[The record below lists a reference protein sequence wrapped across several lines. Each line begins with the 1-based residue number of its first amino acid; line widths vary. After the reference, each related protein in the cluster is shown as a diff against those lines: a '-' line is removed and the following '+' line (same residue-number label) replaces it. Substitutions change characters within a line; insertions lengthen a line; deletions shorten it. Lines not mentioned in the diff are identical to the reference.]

1 MKIYTRLE
9 IDIET
14 GQILTEES
22 QDYSGPVALCG
33 GGGST
38 TVKTS
43 KEEKALLN
51 TQNQILQQQM
61 NLSTQA
67 NQLSDK
73 LLPFTLES
81 MNLKMDADG
90 NLSKIAEKTTD
101 EILAEKNL
109 ALMGYSSTGQ
119 RLTDEQMQGYMTD
132 DEKMQSQ
139 VTKLANER
147 LLKAYKGEV
156 ELSPALESEL
166 GSQEKNLR
174 ESLSRKL
181 GSGWELSTPGQNA
194 LAKFQ
199 QSANM
204 IREEARQGIISSSE
218 GISAARENAQGSN
231 MDQNSSVAAMLKAMR
246 QGNMSAFMGAPTGIY
261 GSGNDRSALDT
272 ASTMASQYASQR
284 ANKQNVNNMNAT
296 NRANTTNSAIGAA
309 GSAAAAAAAA
319 Y

>member
-22 QDYSGPVALCG
+22 QEYSGPVALCG

-43 KEEKALLN
+43 KEEKALLK

-67 NQLSDK
+67 NTLSEK

-90 NLSKIAEKTTD
+90 NLSKISEKTAD

-119 RLTDEQMQGYMTD
+119 RLTEDQRQSYMTD
-132 DEKMQSQ
+132 DERMQDQ

-166 GSQEKNLR
+166 GTQEKNLR

-181 GSGWELSTPGQNA
+181 GPNWELSTPGQNA
-194 LAKFQ
+194 LAKFM

-218 GISAARENAQGSN
+218 GISAARENAQGSDLN
-231 MDQNSSVAAMLKAMR
+231 QNASTSAMLKAMR

-261 GSGNDRSALDT
+261 GSGNDRSAMDT
-272 ASTMASQYASQR
+272 ATSMASQYASQR